1 MPRRLILMRHAKS
14 DWTDEDATDHA
25 RVLNARGRA
34 ACDAI
39 GAWLAARGHVP
50 DEVLCSDAARTRETW
65 DRIAG
70 HLPGAAAATLRS
82 DLYLAEPGGMLGALQ
97 GASGNVVAMVGHN
110 PGIGSLAAGLLAERP
125 AHDDFGR
132 YPTLAT
138 LVAEFDIDDWSDI
151 VPFTGRAV
159 DFTVPRALPSQ

>member
-1 MPRRLILMRHAKS
+1 MPRRLILLRHAKS
-14 DWTDEDATDHA
+14 DWTDADASDHA
-25 RVLNARGRA
+25 RVLNPRGRA

-39 GAWLAARGHVP
+39 GPWLAAHGYVP

-65 DRIAG
+65 ARLAP
-70 HLPGAAAATLRS
+70 HLPAAPDATLRG
-82 DLYLAEPGGMLGALQ
+82 DLYLAEPGGMLAALQ
-97 GASGNVVAMVGHN
+97 RATGAVVAMVGHN
-110 PGIGSLAAGLLAERP
+110 PGIGSLATGLLADRP

-138 LVAEFDIDDWSDI
+138 LVADFDVDAWADV

-159 DFTVPRALPSQ
+159 DFVVPRDLH

>member
-1 MPRRLILMRHAKS
+1 MPRRLILLRHAKS

-34 ACDAI
+34 ACDTI
-39 GAWLAARGHVP
+39 GPWLAARGHVP

-65 DRIAG
+65 ALIAP
-70 HLPGAAAATLRS
+70 HLPGAATPTLRP
-82 DLYLAEPGGMLGALQ
+82 DLYLAEPGGMLAALQ
-97 GASGNVVAMVGHN
+97 DATGDVVAMVGHN
-110 PGIGSLAAGLLAERP
+110 PGIGSLAAGLLAARP
-125 AHDDFGR
+125 GHVDFAR

-138 LVAEFDIDDWSDI
+138 LVADFDVPDWSGI

-159 DFTVPRALPSQ
+159 DFVVPRDLH